1 MAGGATAS
9 VCCLALPFIQ
19 HGGEGMRQMLLGKSP
34 WAWGGLV
41 LLCGVLVAGMA
52 AAATGRDANEEKP

>member
-1 MAGGATAS
+1 
-9 VCCLALPFIQ
+9 
-19 HGGEGMRQMLLGKSP
+19 MRQMLLGKSP